1 MDADPNGTAAERRE
15 TTELDRGDRPTRFAG
30 AAAHGATWGVAFLTL
45 RIFAVSGYDWPT
57 AFLVST
63 TLGLDDGFALIFGSL
78 IAEHTLTAVLLI
90 GVLPLLIAGYLW
102 GPREHRTVVLVLSAL
117 GVVVSVA
124 LTSSFGSWW
133 LPAGAAAVFAVIAV
147 IRRLPPQRP
156 LRHALAVAMA
166 RVGWVAGVGVL
177 ILAALG
183 QTPWVPHE
191 VIETT
196 GGTISGYVLST
207 EPGFLNVL
215 TDEREF
221 AIVISGNVLSR
232 K

>member
-15 TTELDRGDRPTRFAG
+15 TPEQDRGDRPTRFAG

-45 RIFAVSGYDWPT
+45 RIFAVSEYDWPT

-207 EPGFLNVL
+207 EPGFLNGSP
-215 TDEREF
+215 T
-221 AIVISGNVLSR
+221 SGSSP
-232 K
+232 